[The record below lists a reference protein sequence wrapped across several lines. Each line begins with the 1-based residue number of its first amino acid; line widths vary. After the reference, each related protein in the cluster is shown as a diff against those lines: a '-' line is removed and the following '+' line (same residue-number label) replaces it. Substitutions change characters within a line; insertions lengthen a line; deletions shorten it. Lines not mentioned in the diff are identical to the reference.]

1 MVVFAL
7 LYIFAGSGSEFG
19 AVPGNLGV
27 HSGSVSGG
35 VPCRVQGIIGLKQDQ
50 SHARQMSS
58 LLDYFSS
65 PKLFVCSAQ
74 IFSVLLWEPHLSVL
88 SSDSGS
94 VLEDH
99 VILKIKSGP
108 PTRQACAQPSE
119 SSSEP
124 SAYLGGG

>member
-1 MVVFAL
+1 MQGKCL
-7 LYIFAGSGSEFG
+7 HSWIIFPA
-19 AVPGNLGV
+19 
-27 HSGSVSGG
+27 
-35 VPCRVQGIIGLKQDQ
+35 Q
-50 SHARQMSS
+50 SC
-58 LLDYFSS
+58 
-65 PKLFVCSAQ
+65 LFVCSAQ

-99 VILKIKSGP
+99 VVLKIKSGP
-108 PTRQACAQPSE
+108 PTQQACAQPSE